1 MYLLKNFLT
10 VKNKIYNFL
19 SDMIC
24 AFFSFTSISDFLFQ
38 FAGRIAPVD
47 FQPVVDASLILS
59 MNYTIAGKKPKPVT
73 SSASAVA
80 ISKKRALT
88 ALHGKIP
95 LNSPVQVTT
104 RNGAHFSGIVEF
116 ERFEKNMVDI
126 AVILLDV
133 GSEFNHFI
141 PWIDQPVVLTQ
152 HITVVGLK
160 YASVGDI
167 VNTYARST
175 TVDMIEEFGPNSAL
189 FQAQYYSFDG
199 CSGAGVV
206 TTTVNNVAKV
216 VGVHVASHEDTTAT
230 VGKRKRDT
238 SDFANFEASVQS
250 VIHGHK
256 AYSLV
261 CEIARVPELVA
272 LLNTP

>member
-1 MYLLKNFLT
+1 
-10 VKNKIYNFL
+10 
-19 SDMIC
+19 MI
-24 AFFSFTSISDFLFQ
+24 
-38 FAGRIAPVD
+38 
-47 FQPVVDASLILS
+47 
-59 MNYTIAGKKPKPVT
+59 
-73 SSASAVA
+73 
-80 ISKKRALT
+80 
-88 ALHGKIP
+88 
-95 LNSPVQVTT
+95 
-104 RNGAHFSGIVEF
+104 
-116 ERFEKNMVDI
+116 DI

-133 GSEFNHFI
+133 GSEFNHFV
-141 PWIDQPVVLTQ
+141 PSNDRPVVLTQ

-160 YASVGDI
+160 YPSVGDI

-175 TVDMIEEFGPNSAL
+175 TVDMIEEFGSSSAL

-206 TTTVNNVAKV
+206 TTTVDNIVKV
-216 VGVHVASHEDTTAT
+216 VGVHVASHEDTTVI
-230 VGKRKRDT
+230 VGKRKRHL
-238 SDFANFEASVQS
+238 ANFEASVQS

>member
-1 MYLLKNFLT
+1 M
-10 VKNKIYNFL
+10 
-19 SDMIC
+19 
-24 AFFSFTSISDFLFQ
+24 
-38 FAGRIAPVD
+38 
-47 FQPVVDASLILS
+47 DASLILS
-59 MNYTIAGKKPKPVT
+59 VNHTTAGKKPKPVT

-80 ISKKRALT
+80 ISNRRALT
-88 ALHGKIP
+88 ALHGMIP
-95 LNSPVQVTT
+95 LNLPVQVTT
-104 RNGAHFSGIVEF
+104 RNGVQLSGILEF
-116 ERFEKNMVDI
+116 ERFEENMVDI

-160 YASVGDI
+160 YGSVGDVI
-167 VNTYARST
+167 NTYARST
-175 TVDMIEEFGPNSAL
+175 TVDMIEEFGPRSAL

-206 TTTVNNVAKV
+206 TTTVNNTVKV
-216 VGVHVASHEDTTAT
+216 VGVHVASHEDTAI
-230 VGKRKRDT
+230 VEKKRKRVT
-238 SDFANFEASVQS
+238 SKVANFEASVQS

-261 CEIARVPELVA
+261 CEIARVPDLVA

>member
-1 MYLLKNFLT
+1 
-10 VKNKIYNFL
+10 
-19 SDMIC
+19 MIC

-47 FQPVVDASLILS
+47 FQPAVDASLILS
-59 MNYTIAGKKPKPVT
+59 MNHTIAGKKPKPVT

-216 VGVHVASHEDTTAT
+216 VGVHVASHEDTAI
-230 VGKRKRDT
+230 VGKRKRVT
-238 SDFANFEASVQS
+238 PQFANFEASVQS

-272 LLNTP
+272 LLNTQ

>member
-1 MYLLKNFLT
+1 MLLFL
-10 VKNKIYNFL
+10 KI
-19 SDMIC
+19 
-24 AFFSFTSISDFLFQ
+24 
-38 FAGRIAPVD
+38 AGGIAPVD
-47 FQPVVDASLILS
+47 FQPAVDASLILS
-59 MNYTIAGKKPKPVT
+59 INHSIAGKKPKSFT

-80 ISKKRALT
+80 VSKKRALT

-104 RNGAHFSGIVEF
+104 RNGVHFSGIVEF

-141 PWIDQPVVLTQ
+141 PWIDKPVVLTQ

-167 VNTYARST
+167 VNIYARST
-175 TVDMIEEFGPNSAL
+175 TVDMIEEFGSSSAL

-206 TTTVNNVAKV
+206 TTTVNNVVKV
-216 VGVHVASHEDTTAT
+216 VGVHVASHEDTTI
-230 VGKRKRDT
+230 VGKRKRVASHYAD
-238 SDFANFEASVQS
+238 FEASVQS

-256 AYSLV
+256 SYSLV

-272 LLNTP
+272 MLNTP